1 MNHEFLTHAS
11 PGNEEME
18 AVYGKYH
25 THSDGWC
32 CNVPHT
38 QLEYQIFLGM
48 LARDMEIFL
57 H

>member
-1 MNHEFLTHAS
+1 
-11 PGNEEME
+11 ME